1 MAASKPDLKPG
12 PQGAVELRCEAHVC
26 EAFDLLGK
34 RWTGLVLALLLQRPA
49 RFGELAKA
57 IPGISEMILS
67 QRLQELQEAGV
78 VERRESLYALTSLG
92 QLLGPAVG
100 EIEEW
105 ATGLRSRSYR

>member
-1 MAASKPDLKPG
+1 MAASKLDLKPI
-12 PQGAVELRCEAHVC
+12 PQGPIELRCEAHVC
-26 EAFDLLGK
+26 EAFELLGK
-34 RWTGLVLALLLQRPA
+34 RWTGLILALLLQRPA

-78 VERRESLYALTSLG
+78 VERRDTLYTLTDRG

-100 EIEEW
+100 QIEEW
-105 ATGLRSRSYR
+105 AAGLRSRR